1 MLFLSNLDTLF
12 FLRTKKFI
20 FLLLAFCLANLP
32 FATANAQIFPE
43 GSYRLTGFSVEKNGQ
58 VLFDNSQVYS
68 FSSSL
73 KVRNISKDVV
83 QFNGSVKIK
92 PKANAAEM
100 SDSREDRFKVI
111 WETERTG
118 QLKNLNPRL
127 KLDEST
133 FILEE
138 GKFIVRSWIQ
148 RHGTWETQYYE
159 KR

>member
-1 MLFLSNLDTLF
+1 MLFLAKLDTLF

-32 FATANAQIFPE
+32 FTTANAQIFPE
-43 GSYRLTGFSVEKNGQ
+43 GNYRGTGFSVEKNGQ
-58 VLFDNSQVYS
+58 VLFDNSQIYS
-68 FSSSL
+68 YSSSL
-73 KVRNISKDVV
+73 EVTNISKDVV

-92 PKANAAEM
+92 PKANAAEI
-100 SDSREDRFKVI
+100 SDRREDRFKII

-138 GKFIVRSWIQ
+138 GKLILRSWIQ